1 LGEVTV
7 TSKGQITIP
16 ADIRRRLSIVEGTK
30 LMVIQERGAV
40 KIIPIVELS
49 KLAGV
54 DKELFIGRDV
64 GKELEEE
71 RREDFLAEER
81 RLRN

>member
-1 LGEVTV
+1 MGEVTV

-30 LMVIQERGAV
+30 LMVIQEGGAV

>member
-1 LGEVTV
+1 MGEVTV

-16 ADIRRRLSIVEGTK
+16 ADIRRRLSIVKGTK
-30 LMVIQERGAV
+30 LMVIQEGGAV

-54 DKELFIGRDV
+54 DKELFKGRDV

>member
-30 LMVIQERGAV
+30 LMVIQEGGAV